1 MKKLINKTA
10 STSLKTIAG
19 LCMVASLALSPLGT
33 QVSLATETNQ
43 PNQLSTGI
51 DYPIAQHFIKIIDQL
66 KLSKNETKLI
76 EQKLASH
83 KNEYNLLISNIR
95 KTKNKLLK
103 LPANATETELKTLA
117 QAQSDNIQKLIQLRV
132 KIRQE
137 IFSILS
143 PQQRK
148 QLTTQWKKLQKEQ
161 IGTALNT
168 PQNTAS
174 HKKNTISK
182 EDHKTSDK
190 KEQNTVSKEDNK
202 SLDIK
207 EKNTVSKEDNKALDI
222 KEKNTVSKEDNK
234 ALDKK
239 SAASPVTKSEQ
250 AK

>member
-1 MKKLINKTA
+1 MYKTRNLKKETLINMKKLINKTK
-10 STSLKTIAG
+10 STSFKTIAG

-33 QVSLATETNQ
+33 QLSLAAETNKT
-43 PNQLSTGI
+43 NQLSTGI
-51 DYPIAQHFIKIIDQL
+51 DYPMAQHFIKMIDHL
-66 KLSKNETKLI
+66 KLSPEETKLI
-76 EQKLASH
+76 GQKLTTH
-83 KNEYNLLISNIR
+83 KKEYTLLTSNIK
-95 KTKNKLLK
+95 KTKHKLLK

-143 PQQRK
+143 PQQRE
-148 QLTTQWKKLQKEQ
+148 QLTYQWKKLQKEQ

-174 HKKNTISK
+174 HEKNSGSK
-182 EDHKTSDK
+182 E
-190 KEQNTVSKEDNK
+190 NNK

-207 EKNTVSKEDNKALDI
+207 EHTVSKEDNKALDI
-222 KEKNTVSKEDNK
+222 KEHTVSKEDNK

>member
-33 QVSLATETNQ
+33 QVSLATETNKT
-43 PNQLSTGI
+43 NQFSTGI
-51 DYPIAQHFIKIIDQL
+51 DYPMAKHFIKMIDQL
-66 KLSKNETKLI
+66 KLSKDEKKLI
-76 EQKLASH
+76 EQKLAAH

-95 KTKNKLLK
+95 KTKNELLK
-103 LPANATETELKTLA
+103 LPANATETQLKILA

-168 PQNTAS
+168 PQNTSS
-174 HKKNTISK
+174 HEKNTSSK
-182 EDHKTSDK
+182 EDNKTSDK
-190 KEQNTVSKEDNK
+190 KEHTISKEDNK
-202 SLDIK
+202 TS
-207 EKNTVSKEDNKALDI
+207 
-222 KEKNTVSKEDNK
+222 
-234 ALDKK
+234 DKK
-239 SAASPVTKSEQ
+239 SATSTVTKSEQ